1 MQKSIAI
8 SFCRPCR
15 KRQRSCCTGIYDR
28 VDICVCEHQLLFS
41 IPTVSMFSQKH
52 PPYHGIVNS
61 ETPGDSQNAFLH
73 WGDVLGLLSPAGCQL
88 AKATA
93 LRTASHPGNGVYSK
107 KSSAELL
114 FLCSKHRKTKF
125 LQEAAI
131 AAVSGED
138 AAEPQEEQGMPS
150 GFGSTSSLPGSHSN
164 GGEDSEVARFG
175 AAKEKKHSLENGIS
189 VFNRCS
195 HACVP

>member
-1 MQKSIAI
+1 VVFIQRKVALSCFFGVVYNKSHQKTI
-8 SFCRPCR
+8 
-15 KRQRSCCTGIYDR
+15 
-28 VDICVCEHQLLFS
+28 
-41 IPTVSMFSQKH
+41 
-52 PPYHGIVNS
+52 
-61 ETPGDSQNAFLH
+61 
-73 WGDVLGLLSPAGCQL
+73 
-88 AKATA
+88 
-93 LRTASHPGNGVYSK
+93 
-107 KSSAELL
+107 
-114 FLCSKHRKTKF
+114 F

-150 GFGSTSSLPGSHSN
+150 GFGSTSSLLGSHSN